1 MSVESRDYLAAVAA
15 HLDALG
21 IVYCLDPRLVRGLD
35 YYEHTVWEIEGAH
48 LGAQNA
54 IAGGGRYR
62 MTLGKRELAGVG
74 FAIGLERVVAMLQG
88 SGRDEALRPP
98 PPPLTWLVG
107 LGEEAMQQN
116 LVLMQQLRA
125 AGVACRMA
133 ARGSLKSQMRAAN
146 KANAIWAVI
155 RGDQELA
162 KGVAAV
168 KNMATGEQRMVAL
181 EQLADTLTG

>member
-1 MSVESRDYLAAVAA
+1 
-15 HLDALG
+15 
-21 IVYCLDPRLVRGLD
+21 
-35 YYEHTVWEIEGAH
+35 
-48 LGAQNA
+48 
-54 IAGGGRYR
+54 
-62 MTLGKRELAGVG
+62 
-74 FAIGLERVVAMLQG
+74 
-88 SGRDEALRPP
+88 
-98 PPPLTWLVG
+98 
-107 LGEEAMQQN
+107 MQQN
-116 LVLMQQLRA
+116 LVLMQQLRT

-146 KANAIWAVI
+146 KANAIWAII